1 MKLMKTKDNSYTF
14 FNEKYQEAYHSLT
27 GALEEA
33 QKKYIEPLEVK
44 DGYIILDIC
53 FGLGYN
59 TFVALE
65 NTKNIKVIALEIDE
79 EILRDLQNI
88 EINRKYEIIKKLA
101 REKKYKDKDYDL
113 TLIMGPAQE
122 TIKKVKE
129 KVDCVF
135 LDPFSPKKTPELWT
149 REFFNGIFKIMK
161 PGAKLA
167 TYSCARVVRDNLKA
181 EGFTITDGPKVGRRG
196 PSTIAEKPSL

>member
-1 MKLMKTKDNSYTF
+1 MLQSLKEHNINNILALRGDPPLNQPDFDFSKNIYSYAS
-14 FNEKYQEAYHSLT
+14 ELIKHI
-27 GALEEA
+27 
-33 QKKYIEPLEVK
+33 KKFASNDFCIAAAAYIEGHINSKRIK
-44 DGYIILDIC
+44 D
-53 FGLGYN
+53 
-59 TFVALE
+59 
-65 NTKNIKVIALEIDE
+65 
-79 EILRDLQNI
+79 DL
-88 EINRKYEIIKKLA
+88 KYL
-101 REKKYKDKDYDL
+101 
-113 TLIMGPAQE
+113 
-122 TIKKVKE
+122 KE

>member
-1 MKLMKTKDNSYTF
+1 MKLTKTKDNSYTF

-44 DGYIILDIC
+44 DGYTILDIC

-59 TFVALE
+59 TFAALE
-65 NTKNIKVIALEIDE
+65 NAKNIKVIALEIDE
-79 EILRDLQNI
+79 EILKDLQNI
-88 EINRKYEIIKKLA
+88 EINGKYEIIKKLA
-101 REKKYKDKDYDL
+101 QEKKYKDKDYDL

-135 LDPFSPKKTPELWT
+135 LDPFSPKRNPELWT
-149 REFFNGIFKIMK
+149 REFFNDICKIMK

-181 EGFTITDGPKVGRRG
+181 EGFTVIDGPKVGRRG
-196 PSTIAEKPSL
+196 PSTIAQKPSL